1 MRDRADI
8 AETTANPTTI
18 RWPMARD
25 DSAGSPPLRAPLAEA
40 LSVELHQLE
49 LLTVRVWQVFGAVGL
64 IAGLVM
70 SVTLKREL
78 GLGCAITSAAFL
90 TWFLVLG
97 RKLDRGAVGTRARL
111 ASSVI
116 EATIPWVFTMVLV
129 LTEGADY
136 ALASWVPPMLFC
148 ALVVSY
154 SAQLRPMTSMIVG
167 VTGGVAYQLLYWA
180 IVRSRLSDHAA
191 AQLIYQP
198 EMQVSRSLSLIL
210 AGVLGM
216 LVANSQR
223 RAFARAE
230 SAVRE
235 QDLFGKYRLV
245 RHLASGAMGNVF
257 EALYCPEGGFE
268 RRVAIKRI
276 HSHLAQQR
284 KFVDG
289 FRREAELCSRLAHP
303 NVIQVM
309 DFGKIG
315 QTYFLAMEFVD
326 GMTLGELAE
335 RAWSTG
341 RVLAPSL
348 VAHVGREILEGLA
361 HAHEARAADGGPL
374 RIVHRDLCPQN
385 VLLSAN
391 GEVKLTDFG
400 VARAL
405 KDASV
410 TDTRTVAGHIAYM
423 APEQARGES
432 VDARADLF
440 PLGVTLWELLVG
452 RRLFRR
458 DNEAATLTALMS
470 GAVPRASVER
480 RGLDASWDA
489 FLTRALARAPSERF
503 QSAAQMAEA
512 LAALPDG
519 SVGSREELAALVNE
533 LLDVPSPGRQP
544 DVSTEV
550 ITDPDR

>member
-1 MRDRADI
+1 MRAS
-8 AETTANPTTI
+8 
-18 RWPMARD
+18 MARD

-40 LSVELHQLE
+40 LSVELHHLE

-70 SVTLKREL
+70 AVTVSREL
-78 GLGCAITSAAFL
+78 GLGCATACSVFL
-90 TWFLVLG
+90 SWFVWLG
-97 RKLDRGAVGTRARL
+97 RKLERGSISERARL
-111 ASSVI
+111 VSTI
-116 EATIPWVFTMVLV
+116 LEATIPWVFTVVIV
-129 LTEGADY
+129 LTQGADY

-148 ALVVSY
+148 GLVVSY
-154 SAQLRPMTSMIVG
+154 SAQLRPLTSLIAGVVG
-167 VTGGVAYQLLYWA
+167 GATYQLLYWVV
-180 IVRSRLSDHAA
+180 VRDRLSEHAA

-198 EMQVSRSLSLIL
+198 EMQISRSLSLIF

-223 RAFARAE
+223 RAFGRAE
-230 SAVRE
+230 SAARE

-257 EALYCPEGGFE
+257 EAVYCPEGGFE

-276 HSHLAQQR
+276 HPHLAQQK

-326 GMTLGELAE
+326 GMTLAELAE

-341 RVLAPSL
+341 RMLEPGL
-348 VAHVGREILEGLA
+348 VAYIGREILQGLA

-391 GEVKLTDFG
+391 GEVKVTDFG

-405 KDASV
+405 KDASA
-410 TDTRTVAGHIAYM
+410 TNTRTVAGHIAYM

-458 DNEAATLTALMS
+458 VNEAATLTALMS
-470 GAVPRASVER
+470 GPVPRASTEGDGV
-480 RGLDASWDA
+480 DPSWDA
-489 FLTRALARAPSERF
+489 FLARSISRAPDERF
-503 QSAAQMAEA
+503 QSAAEMAAA
-512 LAALPDG
+512 LATLPDG
-519 SVGSREELAALVNE
+519 AVGAREELAVLVTE
-533 LLDVPSPGRQP
+533 LLAVPSPGRAA

-550 ITDPDR
+550 ISDVDR